1 MKNSVVAF
9 LFISSA
15 LLLSAQEPDGKDIMR
30 RIDQNLSS
38 ENRSFKSKMIIH
50 SIRGSRT
57 LESRTWTR
65 GEENS
70 FTEYLFP
77 VRKAGTKMLKLE
89 DQLWIYSPNTDR
101 TIQITGHMLRQA
113 VMGSDMSYEDLMEDT
128 RLLNHYDA
136 TVTGSEKLGEDDCWV
151 VELTAFDPEVTY
163 QGKKLW
169 VDKIRYIPLKEEMY
183 AKSGTLLKRTELSN
197 ITQIDD
203 RWYPRKIV
211 FKDMLQEG
219 EGTEFIIEEIQF
231 NIDIPDHVFSKGSL
245 KK

>member
-1 MKNSVVAF
+1 MKKATATF
-9 LFISSA
+9 LFILHS
-15 LLLSAQEPDGKDIMR
+15 LLNTAQVPDGREIMH

-38 ENRSFKSKMIIH
+38 ENRIFTSKMIIH
-50 SIRGSRT
+50 GIRNSRS

-77 VRKAGTKMLKLE
+77 VRERGTKMLKLE
-89 DQLWIYSPNTDR
+89 DQLWIYSPTTDR

-128 RLLNHYDA
+128 KLLNHYNA
-136 TVTGSEKLGEDDCWV
+136 VVTGSENVGEDDCWV

-169 VDKIRYIPLKEEMY
+169 VDKARYIPLKEEMF
-183 AKSGTLLKRTELSN
+183 AKSGTLLKRTELSDITN
-197 ITQIDD
+197 ING
-203 RWYPRKIV
+203 RWYPKKIV
-211 FKDMLQEG
+211 FKDMLQDG

-231 NIDIPDHVFSKGSL
+231 NMDIPDYIFSKGSL

>member
-1 MKNSVVAF
+1 MKKVMTAC
-9 LFISSA
+9 
-15 LLLSAQEPDGKDIMR
+15 LLLVLSLVVYAQAPDGKEIMR
-30 RIDQNLSS
+30 RIDRNMSS
-38 ENRSFKSKMIIH
+38 ENRSFTSKMVIH
-50 SIRGSRT
+50 SIRNSRT

-77 VRKAGTKMLKLE
+77 VREQGTKMLKLD
-89 DQLWIYSPNTDR
+89 DQLWIYSPTTDR
-101 TIQITGHMLRQA
+101 TLQITGHMLRQA

-128 RLLNHYDA
+128 RLMNHYDA
-136 TVTGSEKLGEDDCWV
+136 EVTGSEKVGEADCWI

-169 VDKIRYIPLKEEMY
+169 VDKVRFIPLREEMY
-183 AKSGTLLKRTELSN
+183 AKSGTLLKRTELSD
-197 ITQIDD
+197 ITQIDG
-203 RWYPRKIV
+203 RWYPKKIV

-219 EGTEFIIEEIQF
+219 NGTEFIIEDIRF

>member
-1 MKNSVVAF
+1 MKKLILTFPFMVYSLMF
-9 LFISSA
+9 
-15 LLLSAQEPDGKDIMR
+15 SAQVPDGKEIMR
-30 RIDQNLSS
+30 RIDQNMSS
-38 ENRSFKSKMIIH
+38 ENRSFTSKMIIH
-50 SIRGSRT
+50 SIRSSRT

-77 VRKAGTKMLKLE
+77 VREQGTKMLKLE
-89 DQLWIYSPNTDR
+89 NQLWIYSPTTDR
-101 TIQITGHMLRQA
+101 TLQITGHMLRQA

-128 RLLNHYDA
+128 KLLNHYNA
-136 TVTGSEKLGEDDCWV
+136 AVTGSEKVGDDDCWV
-151 VELTAFDPEVTY
+151 LELTAFDPEVTY

-169 VDKIRYIPLKEEMY
+169 VDKIRHIPLKEELF

-197 ITQIDD
+197 ITNIDG
-203 RWYPRKIV
+203 RWYPKKIV
-211 FKDMLQEG
+211 FKDMLQDG